1 MGPFIP
7 RLSRDH
13 CQPSR
18 HGAVTAPRVPRI
30 KLPISISVALS
41 PHQTPYSP
49 PQAYQSKTAHFLETA
64 IWTTDQNLKVL
75 KRDNEIKG
83 KGTALNFPGS
93 PALPLS
99 RWRPPGLC
107 GATDQNCAA
116 AQHLYLLQ
124 HYCSTAVAVLG
135 RGIMCCISRPR

>member
-13 CQPSR
+13 CQTSR
-18 HGAVTAPRVPRI
+18 HGAVTAARVPRI

-41 PHQTPYSP
+41 PHQTTVPRTLTSLKLP
-49 PQAYQSKTAHFLETA
+49 IFWRLQSEHL
-64 IWTTDQNLKVL
+64 DQNLKVL

-99 RWRPPGLC
+99 RWRPPALC

-124 HYCSTAVAVLG
+124 HYCSTAVLG